1 MSPAPDLSDE
11 TIILNPPLN
20 TAVLNG
26 ISSSDELD
34 HNPFNEPHMDLGSL
48 TMDSMESIDLDDD
61 DDEEDEH
68 EPPTL
73 TKESIAPLTTCSA
86 PSTPT
91 GARDPPVVFRRPSL
105 TTIDDELSQVEVK
118 YQGVTNNGDTNSDDN
133 NGLIDTF
140 LGCLKPI
147 FSAVNKLGEN
157 IKSAR
162 DATNTLSKPVDDWEI
177 PIDSIMNDLILIGT
191 GIEGSVYL
199 GKLGGQNVACKR
211 VKSEEETNIK
221 HLKKLNHI
229 NVIKFRG
236 VSIAS
241 PLFYIVM
248 EYCAYGSLYD
258 VLKRR
263 REKSSCTKPTQI
275 LDWSKQISNG
285 VNYLHSNKI
294 VHRDLKSPNILI
306 ADNSILKISDFGTS
320 KQLGT
325 KQGKIMSFNGT
336 SAWMAP
342 EVIRQ
347 EPCSE
352 KVDVW
357 SFGIVLWEI
366 LTCAVPYHNI
376 DPSAVM
382 WGVGKGSLTL
392 PIPSSAPEGFKLL
405 MTMCWNQRP
414 LNRPSFQ
421 QIIKH
426 LTISEPEII
435 LFEHEQEYTELTRVW
450 SIEIN
455 EQLARLPTIDISS
468 TLKMTN
474 DELMKKR
481 KEELQ
486 HIADI
491 RSHYQTKLQQVNTLY
506 IELSSLMMQL
516 QKREQEIKKKERLL
530 NIQHHSSSGKN
541 NGKKRSNNSISE
553 ARKKSL
559 QLIKAASFA
568 LNDPI
573 MKLSQI
579 STKQGHSTKSNN
591 GSLNNQPSIS
601 SYNNISIHSN
611 NIPTS
616 LSLLPTTNTNQDPPS
631 IKTIQRRKK
640 GPGHRRNNSKGSAAS
655 WTPPSLSAIA
665 DQEKKRASIN
675 VTPNMIE
682 EIFPKSQTFNSPA
695 EIFPMTSMKSV
706 IPSISADV
714 DSKSKIHSRQL
725 NPKTLKLDLPN
736 SIISQISP
744 TIHERPSTIF
754 TYALRKSSSSDPENF
769 DDNQHHNL
777 SRQRRRRNF
786 NLNTNKVSSPSSITI
801 RSIRSNSIDQQTPQI
816 DELENKNRIN
826 DNEKTNDLRKYP
838 RNVSFQLSTPTI
850 NDRSPSYQQRK
861 TFNKHARYS
870 SSEEGEVEEIP
881 SDNYVLDDEKHRAK
895 HENLNR
901 ESNGIFSSESEVY
914 HENNKNLL
922 SLKNE
927 GMFSDEGG
935 HLSDDRP
942 ESRESLVNSEPEHE
956 WPNHE

>member
-11 TIILNPPLN
+11 TIILNPPPN
-20 TAVLNG
+20 TVVRNG

-34 HNPFNEPHMDLGSL
+34 RNPFSEQHMDLGSL
-48 TMDSMESIDLDDD
+48 TIDSMESVDLYDD
-61 DDEEDEH
+61 DDEN

-73 TKESIAPLTTCSA
+73 TKESNAPLTTCSA

-91 GARDPPVVFRRPSL
+91 GARDPPVAFRRSSI
-105 TTIDDELSQVEVK
+105 TDNELPQVEVK
-118 YQGVTNNGDTNSDDN
+118 YQGVTNNGGTNSPDG

-140 LGCLKPI
+140 WGCLKPI
-147 FSAVNKLGEN
+147 FSAVNKIGEN
-157 IKSAR
+157 IKSTR
-162 DATNTLSKPVDDWEI
+162 DTTNTLTKTVDDWEI
-177 PIDSIMNDLILIGT
+177 PIDSIMNDLVLIGT
-191 GIEGSVYL
+191 GIEGTVYL
-199 GKLGGQNVACKR
+199 GKLGGQDVACKR

-221 HLKKLNHI
+221 HLKKLNHV

-236 VSIAS
+236 VSVAS

-248 EYCAYGSLYD
+248 DYCAYGSLYD

-263 REKSSCTKPTQI
+263 REKNSCTKPTQV

-306 ADNSILKISDFGTS
+306 ADNFVLKISDFGTS
-320 KQLGT
+320 KQLGN
-325 KQGKIMSFNGT
+325 KQGQIMSFNGT

-352 KVDVW
+352 KVDIW
-357 SFGIVLWEI
+357 SFGIVVWEI

-414 LNRPSFQ
+414 SNRPSFQ

-426 LTISEPEII
+426 LNISEPEII
-435 LFEHEQEYTELTRVW
+435 LFEQEQEYTELTRVW

-455 EQLARLPTIDISS
+455 EQLARLPTIDISA

-474 DELMKKR
+474 DELLKKR

-516 QKREQEIKKKERLL
+516 QKREQEVKKKERLL
-530 NIQHHSSSGKN
+530 NIQHHPSSGNN
-541 NGKKRSNNSISE
+541 NGKKRSNNSLSE

-559 QLIKAASFA
+559 QLIKAASFT
-568 LNDPI
+568 LNDPN
-573 MKLSQI
+573 MKLFQL
-579 STKQGHSTKSNN
+579 STKQGHSNKSNTL
-591 GSLNNQPSIS
+591 SSNNQSSTS

-616 LSLLPTTNTNQDPPS
+616 SSFVPTISNNPDS
-631 IKTIQRRKK
+631 SSVKTIQRRKK
-640 GPGHRRNNSKGSAAS
+640 GPGHRRNNSKGSTAS

-675 VTPNMIE
+675 LTPNMIE
-682 EIFPKSQTFNSPA
+682 ETFPKSQTVSA
-695 EIFPMTSMKSV
+695 LVEMIPMTPMKSA

-714 DSKSKIHSRQL
+714 DSKSNIQNRSL
-725 NPKTLKLDLPN
+725 NPKNLKLDLSN
-736 SIISQISP
+736 SINSQISP
-744 TIHERPSTIF
+744 KIHERPTTIF
-754 TYALRKSSSSDPENF
+754 TYALRKSSSSDPEDLDENH
-769 DDNQHHNL
+769 HHNL
-777 SRQRRRRNF
+777 SRQRRRRNLNF
-786 NLNTNKVSSPSSITI
+786 NPNKISSPSSITI
-801 RSIRSNSIDQQTPQI
+801 RSIKSNSNDQPTPQI
-816 DELENKNRIN
+816 DELENANRTNDNKN
-826 DNEKTNDLRKYP
+826 DNEKANDLRKYP
-838 RNVSFQLSTPTI
+838 RSVSFQLSPPTTH
-850 NDRSPSYQQRK
+850 DRSPSYQQRK
-861 TFNKHARYS
+861 INNRHIPYS
-870 SSEEGEVEEIP
+870 SSEEGEVEEVP
-881 SDNYVLDDEKHRAK
+881 SDHYVLDDEKHRAK

-901 ESNGIFSSESEVY
+901 ESTGLFSSESEIY
-914 HENNKNLL
+914 HGNNKHSS

-927 GMFSDEGG
+927 GIFSDEGG

-956 WPNHE
+956 WLNHE